1 LAEATQS
8 MKSMTTEKK
17 KKEDVPLEEDLD
29 ERCVGV
35 TVQPAPGLCC
45 YAPAGRCGPL
55 EPPPGAGERA
65 WAASQSGAAQQAL
78 GASHSWR
85 QRALAHA
92 QTCARC
98 VLMRPAHP
106 PLRSEHVN
114 IVFIG
119 HVDAGKS
126 TIGGQILFLTVRAS
140 ERAPLAPRA
149 AQPSRPPRGAGERGR
164 ALDPEVRARGEG
176 EEPRELVHGTALRS
190 SRLRGVA
197 AAGTPAPG
205 AWAQRLRA
213 NVAPGVVTP
222 HASRCAARESPQRQR
237 SPPRSAAAA
246 ASVASFARRARRP
259 RGACAVGRA
268 ARGVAPRRL

>member
-1 LAEATQS
+1 
-8 MKSMTTEKK
+8 M
-17 KKEDVPLEEDLD
+17 
-29 ERCVGV
+29 R
-35 TVQPAPGLCC
+35 
-45 YAPAGRCGPL
+45 
-55 EPPPGAGERA
+55 
-65 WAASQSGAAQQAL
+65 
-78 GASHSWR
+78 
-85 QRALAHA
+85 LAHA
-92 QTCARC
+92 PR
-98 VLMRPAHP
+98 
-106 PLRSEHVN
+106 RSEHVN

-197 AAGTPAPG
+197 AAGTLAPG

-222 HASRCAARESPQRQR
+222 HASRCAAR
-237 SPPRSAAAA
+237 
-246 ASVASFARRARRP
+246 RA
-259 RGACAVGRA
+259 GA
-268 ARGVAPRRL
+268 ARGAAHSAISPSGASFTHVPLQAYIMDTNEEERAKGKTVEARPCRASRRGLRTFGCRD